1 MAGKLDIRGMILDS
15 NSSTM
20 ILYTVI
26 QLIMIRIYILITY
39 VANYCSG
46 ISTTTLCHVLS
57 RAGISP
63 RHVNMLMGNT
73 STSTNIV
80 G

>member
-1 MAGKLDIRGMILDS
+1 MTGKLDIRGMILDS

-20 ILYTVI
+20 ILYAVI

-46 ISTTTLCHVLS
+46 ILTTILCHILS
-57 RAGISP
+57 RASISP
-63 RHVNMLMGNT
+63 RQVNILMGNT
-73 STSTNIV
+73 NTSI
-80 G
+80 GIAG